1 MTVDAALLIQTPQLN
16 LVLAWIWVALGFGSG
31 LLLGLFFH
39 RDDWLGG
46 YASLKRR
53 LYRLGH
59 ISFFGL
65 GVLNLCFY
73 LTVRDLPATGS
84 AVAVAAW
91 AFVVGAVAMPLCCVA
106 AAHAPRLRPLF
117 AVPVLSLLL
126 GGVITAAVAASSQPS
141 MQDTQNATYK
151 IQPVL

>member
-1 MTVDAALLIQTPQLN
+1 MTANVAMFIQPPELN
-16 LVLAWIWVALGFGSG
+16 LALAWSWVALGLGSG
-31 LLLGLFFH
+31 MVLGLFFH
-39 RDDWLGG
+39 REQWLGG

-73 LTVRDLPATGS
+73 FTVRELAVTGPA
-84 AVAVAAW
+84 VKIAAW
-91 AFVVGAVAMPLCCVA
+91 AFVAGAIFMPLCCVLM
-106 AAHAPRLRPLF
+106 AHAPRLRPLF

-126 GGVITAAVAASSQPS
+126 GGVLTAVVVALPQLPRNHRQSVENTAPL
-141 MQDTQNATYK
+141 N
-151 IQPVL
+151 L